1 MAASIL
7 IKISQISVRVLNLKG
22 IFVIVFETDPL
33 FVGRHL
39 GFSSKFIEIKLNRVN
54 RSAIHFWKQICLAF
68 FVGNKPLPVYPQFF
82 FFFFKFQNTKTSY
95 LSESLWPLQHK
106 AGVVIFCHSLKWQNI
121 YSHRPGES
129 KWAQGVCV
137 CVCGHFWTLTMTE
150 REGRFSL
157 NLEHKL
163 KC

>member
-82 FFFFKFQNTKTSY
+82 FFFSSFRIQKRPIYLKAFDLFSTKLVLWYSVIHWNDRIYIHTDRGNQNEPKVY
-95 LSESLWPLQHK
+95 
-106 AGVVIFCHSLKWQNI
+106 
-121 YSHRPGES
+121 
-129 KWAQGVCV
+129 VCV
-137 CVCGHFWTLTMTE
+137 SVDIFE
-150 REGRFSL
+150 RSPWPNARADF
-157 NLEHKL
+157 H
-163 KC
+163 